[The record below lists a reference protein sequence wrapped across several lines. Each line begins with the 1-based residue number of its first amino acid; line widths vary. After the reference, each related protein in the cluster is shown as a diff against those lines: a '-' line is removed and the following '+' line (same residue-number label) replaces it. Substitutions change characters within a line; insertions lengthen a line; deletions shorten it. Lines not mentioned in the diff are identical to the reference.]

1 MSSVPLK
8 LESTSD
14 VSRSIGKGVDIK
26 ETIIHKGTVRIDG
39 SLEGEVQTE
48 GILCLVGE
56 GAFLKTKVTAG
67 TAVCKGKITGD
78 VTATEKIRLRAP
90 AVLSGGVK
98 APILSIEERVPFN
111 STIEMTHSS

>member
-14 VSRSIGKGVDIK
+14 VSASIGKGVDIK